1 MKILSNK
8 DAERLHGDIPAL
20 GTRGSDGSCNIV
32 GRDEIWNYRFY
43 FNPQATRAGNLL
55 LHANAALL
63 CC

>member
-8 DAERLHGDIPAL
+8 NAERLHGDIPAL
-20 GTRGSDGSCNIV
+20 GARGSDGSCNIV

-43 FNPQATRAGNLL
+43 FNLQATRIGNL